1 MPLGKDGGCTWSWE
15 EFQAFLW
22 KLVETKSKDV
32 SKTTSSSEVSK
43 SFSLETLSGDL
54 EEWSVLWSWSWSWSC
69 SPPEVLLVRLLLKSV
84 WYMESPLLE
93 PSLTSSFLPPAVMSS
108 IMSAAS
114 EFNRICRCRGSSS
127 TMQLLVLLF
136 MLLATLALLLQIFW
150 SRNSQLEESTWGE
163 T

>member
-1 MPLGKDGGCTWSWE
+1 MPLSKDGGCTWSWE
-15 EFQAFLW
+15 EFQTFLW

-32 SKTTSSSEVSK
+32 SNTASSSDVSK

-54 EEWSVLWSWSWSWSC
+54 EEWSVLWSWSWSC
-69 SPPEVLLVRLLLKSV
+69 SPPDVLLVRLLLKSV

-108 IMSAAS
+108 MMSAAS

-127 TMQLLVLLF
+127 TMQLLVLF
-136 MLLATLALLLQIFW
+136 MLLVTLALLLQMFW